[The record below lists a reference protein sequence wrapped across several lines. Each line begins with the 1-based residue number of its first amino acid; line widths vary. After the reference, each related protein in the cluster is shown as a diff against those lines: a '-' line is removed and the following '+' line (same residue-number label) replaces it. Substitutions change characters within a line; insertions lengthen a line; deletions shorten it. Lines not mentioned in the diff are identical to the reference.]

1 MSTAPRISA
10 ILPAHN
16 EEGVIAGV
24 VQRTAAALLD
34 SRVPE
39 PEIVVVDDGS
49 TDRTAELVAS
59 VSTPG
64 VATRVVSHQVNR
76 GYGAALRTGFESA
89 TGDALWLMD
98 SDGQF
103 DPAELTRL
111 LDEYRPGRLVC
122 GYRIQRRDNA
132 VRRLNSAAFFTL
144 VHAAVGPTVRD
155 VNCGFKL
162 FPAAVGNGLRADGA
176 LISTELVVRAI
187 RSGYEVVEVGVQ
199 HYPRTRGQASG
210 GDPRVVARAFAELW
224 QLRRN
229 LDSLN
234 GLNPPG

>member
-89 TGDALWLMD
+89 NERRLARRRRRRAGVCLQNANGREDVRV
-98 SDGQF
+98 GHF
-103 DPAELTRL
+103 DP
-111 LDEYRPGRLVC
+111 
-122 GYRIQRRDNA
+122 
-132 VRRLNSAAFFTL
+132 
-144 VHAAVGPTVRD
+144 
-155 VNCGFKL
+155 
-162 FPAAVGNGLRADGA
+162 
-176 LISTELVVRAI
+176 
-187 RSGYEVVEVGVQ
+187 
-199 HYPRTRGQASG
+199 
-210 GDPRVVARAFAELW
+210 
-224 QLRRN
+224 
-229 LDSLN
+229 
-234 GLNPPG
+234 